1 MCKRCALQE
10 LRPAARYE
18 RRAASARGIPFL
30 FRKRNACTRCT
41 VDALSCFFA
50 ADWSGDSGGGGGGC
64 DGGDGGGGGG
74 SDDGSDGG
82 GGGEI
87 TSIDVIT

>member
-1 MCKRCALQE
+1 MQE
-10 LRPAARYE
+10 VRVARAATSRAICAARGV
-18 RRAASARGIPFL
+18 ARGIPFL